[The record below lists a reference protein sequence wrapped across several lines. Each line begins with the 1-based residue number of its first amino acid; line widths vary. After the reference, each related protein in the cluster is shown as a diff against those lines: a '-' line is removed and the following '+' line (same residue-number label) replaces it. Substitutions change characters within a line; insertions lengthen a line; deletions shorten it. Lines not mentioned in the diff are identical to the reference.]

1 MRMSTV
7 FSGEKPGALAAR
19 PGPAALRR
27 TRGSPWTRSPA
38 AHSRL
43 ALGPHDPA
51 AWSAVSAYLL
61 SALLNWSSAQAYAV
75 GATLDQYFQLWL
87 SPVSRW

>member
-1 MRMSTV
+1 MRMSAV

-19 PGPAALRR
+19 PGPEARRR
-27 TRGSPWTRSPA
+27 TRGSPWTRA
-38 AHSRL
+38 ARR
-43 ALGPHDPA
+43 
-51 AWSAVSAYLL
+51 AVSAYLL

-87 SPVSRW
+87 SPESRW

>member
-1 MRMSTV
+1 MHMSAV
-7 FSGEKPGALAAR
+7 ISGEKLGVLA
-19 PGPAALRR
+19 
-27 TRGSPWTRSPA
+27 TRSGPGSSAESDPA
-38 AHSRL
+38 AHLQPIL
-43 ALGPHDPA
+43 APPRA
-51 AWSAVSAYLL
+51 AQRVVSDYLL